1 MEPPLILAIRTGD
14 SEKVGTVLNEVNV
27 NEANADGN
35 TPLLIACALGNSV
48 IVNMLIKKGPNL
60 NAITSTG
67 FTPLMIAT
75 VNQFKEIVEILCAA
89 GASVNATTNKDT
101 GLTALML
108 ASGRYSSDNVPAN
121 PQIVETLI
129 HNGADVN
136 IQATKGYTALMDA
149 SIANNPEIVEMLL
162 QNGAD
167 PSLKTEDNQTAY
179 SLIYN
184 PNGHNPAWIEMIRPP
199 AGGSRG
205 RRKTRRSRQSR
216 QSRQSGG
223 RRTRYRKHRSRQT
236 RRRG

>member
-1 MEPPLILAIRTGD
+1 MESPLILAIRKGD
-14 SEKVGTVLNEVNV
+14 SEKVGAVLNADNV

-67 FTPLMIAT
+67 FTPLMMAT
-75 VNQFKEIVEILCAA
+75 INQFKEIVEILCAA

-149 SIANNPEIVEMLL
+149 SMANNPEIVEMLL

-179 SLIYN
+179 SLIYD
-184 PNGHNPAWIEMIRPP
+184 PNGHNPDWIELLRPP

-216 QSRQSGG
+216 QSGG
-223 RRTRYRKHRSRQT
+223 RRTRHRKHRSRQT